1 MLSIE
6 TVQDFAKNLTSK
18 IMDVPTRARDLA
30 GGLVAITI
38 IDNTP
43 VSGLIEEA
51 ANAAPEAQRGVV
63 SASLGPDASAPVTS
77 ANAVEAAG
85 CTT

>member
-6 TVQDFAKNLTSK
+6 TVQDFAKNLTSE

-43 VSGLIEEA
+43 VSGLIEVA
-51 ANAAPEAQRGVV
+51 ANAAPVAQRGVV
-63 SASLGPDASAPVTS
+63 SAAISYTVTKAMCAAGEKSLGV
-77 ANAVEAAG
+77 
-85 CTT
+85 

>member
-1 MLSIE
+1 MLE
-6 TVQDFAKNLTSK
+6 TIQDFAKNLSTE

-43 VSGLIEEA
+43 VSGLIEVA
-51 ANAAPEAQRGVV
+51 ASAAPEAQRGLV
-63 SASLGPDASAPVTS
+63 SA
-77 ANAVEAAG
+77 AVSYTITKAMCAAG
-85 CTT
+85 EKTLGY

>member
-6 TVQDFAKNLTSK
+6 TVQDFAKNLTSE
-18 IMDVPTRARDLA
+18 IMDVPTRARDFA

-43 VSGLIEEA
+43 VSGLIEVA
-51 ANAAPEAQRGVV
+51 ANACLLYTSPSPRDRG
-63 SASLGPDASAPVTS
+63 
-77 ANAVEAAG
+77 
-85 CTT
+85 

>member
-6 TVQDFAKNLTSK
+6 TVQDFAKNLTSE
-18 IMDVPTRARDLA
+18 IMDVPTRARDFA

-43 VSGLIEEA
+43 VSGLIGVA
-51 ANAAPEAQRGVV
+51 ANAAPEAQRG
-63 SASLGPDASAPVTS
+63 GGG
-77 ANAVEAAG
+77 AAERG
-85 CTT
+85 SRV